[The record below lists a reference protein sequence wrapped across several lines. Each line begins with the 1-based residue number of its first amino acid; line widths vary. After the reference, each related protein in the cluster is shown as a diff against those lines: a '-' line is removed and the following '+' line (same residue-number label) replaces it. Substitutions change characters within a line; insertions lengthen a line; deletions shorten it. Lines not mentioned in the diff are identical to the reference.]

1 MILRRVIEHVK
12 AQNWTAVALDFVI
25 VVVGVFI
32 GIQVSNW
39 NDARAERSREETYL
53 TGVAEDLRS
62 DMIEIDAVIAVSA
75 SRMAA
80 LDLLLEKT
88 GKWSR
93 PADFASSRGVAE
105 IQTIEPFDET
115 GRNTIGGELF
125 ILNTLDGNRFA
136 YETLINT
143 GGIGIIRDK
152 VLVRDIQ
159 NYYASVDKARRF
171 ELSLEESRARLIDA
185 QQAVGISFIDGAT
198 AEELAPVF
206 RDNAPLA
213 AAAKNYWIYANRH
226 LILMHDLK
234 GEAQTLASRIES
246 EVL

>member
-1 MILRRVIEHVK
+1 MLLRRVIEHVK
-12 AQNWTAVALDFVI
+12 AQNWTAVGLDFVI

-39 NDARAERSREETYL
+39 NDARGERARESTYL
-53 TGVAEDLRS
+53 AGVVEDLRS
-62 DMIEIDAVIAVSA
+62 DMVEIDDVILVAA

-80 LDLLLEKT
+80 LDLLLEKI
-88 GKWSR
+88 GNWRR
-93 PADFASSRGVAE
+93 PADFPSSRGDAE
-105 IQTIEPFDET
+105 IQNVEPFNET
-115 GRNTIGGELF
+115 GRNTVGGELF

-152 VLVRDIQ
+152 ALVRDIQ

-171 ELSLEESRARLIDA
+171 EQSLEENRGRLVDA
-185 QQAVGISFIDGAT
+185 QQAVGISFLDGASSDK
-198 AEELAPVF
+198 LAIIFKEHP
-206 RDNAPLA
+206 ALS

-226 LILMHDLK
+226 LILMKDLRRDA
-234 GEAQTLASRIES
+234 EQLARRIED
-246 EVL
+246 EVK